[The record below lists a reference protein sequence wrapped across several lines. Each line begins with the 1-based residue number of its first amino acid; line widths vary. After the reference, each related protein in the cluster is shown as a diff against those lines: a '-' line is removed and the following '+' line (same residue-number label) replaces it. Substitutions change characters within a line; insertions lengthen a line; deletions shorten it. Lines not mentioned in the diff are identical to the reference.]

1 MNYKVSLGT
10 NSYSVKQKLSPNFK
24 VSAISGAGASTV
36 ANLSDLSDV
45 DVSGIQD
52 NYVIMYDS
60 ASGKYKAVNPDVVL
74 SKAATEPISPGLPAD
89 FEAQL
94 DVDLDNKINLDGGGF

>member
-10 NSYSVKQKLSPNFK
+10 NSYSVKQKLSLNFK
-24 VSAISGAGASTV
+24 VSTVEGAGGV

-45 DVSGIQD
+45 DVTGIQD
-52 NYVIMYDS
+52 SYLIMYDS

>member
-10 NSYSVKQKLSPNFK
+10 NSYSVKQKLSLNFK
-24 VSAISGAGASTV
+24 VSTVEGAGGV

-45 DVSGIQD
+45 DVTGIQD
-52 NYVIMYDS
+52 SYLIMNDS

>member
-24 VSAISGAGASTV
+24 VSTV
-36 ANLSDLSDV
+36 EGVGKVTNLSDLSDV

-89 FEAQL
+89 FEAVL
-94 DVDLDNKINLDGGGF
+94 DVDLDNKIDLDAGGF